1 MKNDCVIHRHSIGQ
15 KEGVI
20 FQQQKKRRRK
30 KVGGGGGGGEGMYVF
45 EKVCSTID
53 RILY

>member
-20 FQQQKKRRRK
+20 FQQKKKEEEKKWAAAAAGGRVCMYLRR
-30 KVGGGGGGGEGMYVF
+30 YV
-45 EKVCSTID
+45 
-53 RILY
+53 LL